1 MYVQDMGHI
10 YHRKWQQVYQSSIFD
25 WNQLTVGGQ
34 LTAVAKTPGKTVL
47 KFAVRSGPNV
57 EQLVDQPW
65 KDVVKGELKLEA
77 LDRHLQYQATFISD
91 NGDRYPVLDK
101 VTLNLRP
108 SACSGPENSG
118 GISIH
123 NSLPQVLAKN
133 SRDGKTD
140 ISLVRTLQFTVASKI
155 G

>member
-10 YHRKWQQVYQSSIFD
+10 YHRKWKQVYQSSVFD
-25 WNQLTVGGQ
+25 WDQLAVGGR

-65 KDVVKGELKLEA
+65 RGVVEGEFKLEA
-77 LDRHLQYQATFISD
+77 VDRHLQYQATFISD
-91 NGDRYPVLDK
+91 NGDRYPALDK

-108 SACSGPENSG
+108 
-118 GISIH
+118 
-123 NSLPQVLAKN
+123 
-133 SRDGKTD
+133 
-140 ISLVRTLQFTVASKI
+140 
-155 G
+155 